1 MLLIPTWHALWHG
14 GLLYV
19 CCECIAKV
27 LFIIVHVFAVL
38 NGPISPNSGKG
49 NEPNLMKWFGTD
61 VLKTSLPHMPPIPT
75 QGQRVMTVDEIERHT
90 QAVSN

>member
-1 MLLIPTWHALWHG
+1 MHCDMVGCRVSAVNALPRFFYH
-14 GLLYV
+14 
-19 CCECIAKV
+19 CAC
-27 LFIIVHVFAVL
+27 FAVL

>member
-1 MLLIPTWHALWHG
+1 MLLIPTGHALWHG
-14 GLLYV
+14 GLSCV

>member
-1 MLLIPTWHALWHG
+1 MRSFDVVDSYLACTMTWW
-14 GLLYV
+14 V
-19 CCECIAKV
+19 DVCIAKV
-27 LFIIVHVFAVL
+27 LFIVVHVFAVL